1 MLEAKCL
8 FAVCLPRLRGAPVAR
23 LASTFSYMAAVVNYT
38 PEELFQRAQ
47 LGATLRPKE
56 RKAVMVWLEKSGEI
70 LNWQDNKL
78 ASALGCKVGSLRKLR
93 LDAQR
98 VVAAAISP
106 EQAMNYMAEFVR
118 LHDLLIKEAV
128 DGIKGAPKHSGAH
141 QAYMRLLM
149 EASGEK
155 VAKLQS
161 IGVIPKELGRLTTVA
176 EEWTATI
183 TEGVA
188 SCAPSVTEQP

>member
-1 MLEAKCL
+1 
-8 FAVCLPRLRGAPVAR
+8 
-23 LASTFSYMAAVVNYT
+23 MAAVVHYT

-47 LGATLRPKE
+47 LGVKLKPKE
-56 RKAVMVWLEKSGEI
+56 RLSVVVWLEKSGTVLEW
-70 LNWQDNKL
+70 NEGKL
-78 ASALGCKVGSLRKLR
+78 AQTLGCKIGKLR
-93 LDAQR
+93 TLRTEAQG

-118 LHDLLIKEAV
+118 LHDLVISEAV
-128 DGIKGAPKHSGAH
+128 WGVKNAPKNTGLH
-141 QAYMRLLM
+141 QGYMRMLM

-183 TEGVA
+183 SEGGVA
-188 SCAPSVTEQP
+188 SCGPTEPETA